1 MLLKIEPAEDV
12 PLYRQ
17 IAAAIRRAIRHGE
30 VVEGDR
36 LPATRE
42 LAKSLGVNMHT
53 VLRAYALLRD
63 EGLVELRR
71 GRGAIVLEGSSD
83 TAVVR
88 HLVAELAKT
97 ARHLG
102 MRAEEVIQMVRKEL
116 S

>member
-1 MLLKIEPAEDV
+1 MLFKLEPAEDV

-17 IAAAIRRAIRHGE
+17 IAAAVRRAIRHGE

-36 LPATRE
+36 LPATRD

-53 VLRAYALLRD
+53 VLRSYALLRD

-83 TAVVR
+83 TAVVH
-88 HLVAELAKT
+88 HLVAELAEM
-97 ARHLG
+97 ARHHG
-102 MRAEEVIQMVRKEL
+102 MGTEEVIRMVRKEL